1 MLRRNLKHCTKMKRN
16 FFLHLHLSRAKPFFL
31 FIQVLTALQEFFFF
45 VKMRLIYISSKMNQ
59 DCTFLSPTPPF
70 LNSSFP
76 YSSLDLKIRCRA
88 MNAPLDRLISEI
100 KINVLGIL

>member
-1 MLRRNLKHCTKMKRN
+1 
-16 FFLHLHLSRAKPFFL
+16 
-31 FIQVLTALQEFFFF
+31 
-45 VKMRLIYISSKMNQ
+45 MNQ